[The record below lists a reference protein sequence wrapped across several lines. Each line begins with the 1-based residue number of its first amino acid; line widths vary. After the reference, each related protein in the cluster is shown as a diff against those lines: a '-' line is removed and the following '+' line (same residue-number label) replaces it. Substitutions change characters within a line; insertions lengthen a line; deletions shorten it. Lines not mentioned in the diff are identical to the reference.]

1 MNELEQ
7 KLSKRRTVVEES
19 GLKFESQP
27 SAHESVMATPASPY
41 RTCAAPP
48 KHNGGV
54 DFQSAITRRRAT
66 VDGDG
71 ETFES
76 TPSQKT
82 ADAIASPQNVMR
94 PAGYVP
100 KNGSA
105 DFKQVIDQQRATVDG
120 GAKTFESLPAERTAD
135 CVNSL
140 RSETMQLPMPMA
152 GEQHQEDATQDFE
165 EEDCDEDGTSP
176 VREDHDLQVDKTTLT
191 VKGHRVAWLIG
202 LSHPLADEFESDGFA
217 VDECEPVKLKL
228 QCLESGCRLSVH
240 APDGVSEELQVKLF
254 VGKGWKKKAFRTWNA
269 SSSLEE
275 DFDTDLTHRNSILC
289 GVIFKEKEARQV

>member
-94 PAGYVP
+94 PAG
-100 KNGSA
+100 
-105 DFKQVIDQQRATVDG
+105 
-120 GAKTFESLPAERTAD
+120 AKTFESLPAERTAD

-140 RSETMQLPMPMA
+140 RSETMQLPMFKA
-152 GEQHQEDATQDFE
+152 QFG
-165 EEDCDEDGTSP
+165 
-176 VREDHDLQVDKTTLT
+176 
-191 VKGHRVAWLIG
+191 G
-202 LSHPLADEFESDGFA
+202 LRPASMTGCLAKS
-217 VDECEPVKLKL
+217 
-228 QCLESGCRLSVH
+228 
-240 APDGVSEELQVKLF
+240 
-254 VGKGWKKKAFRTWNA
+254 
-269 SSSLEE
+269 
-275 DFDTDLTHRNSILC
+275 
-289 GVIFKEKEARQV
+289 